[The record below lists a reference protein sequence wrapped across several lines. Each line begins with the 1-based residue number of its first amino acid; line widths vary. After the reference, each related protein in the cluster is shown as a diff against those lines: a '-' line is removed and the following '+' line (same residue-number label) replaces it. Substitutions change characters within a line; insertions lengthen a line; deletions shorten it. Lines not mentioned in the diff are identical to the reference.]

1 MKKQLTRII
10 LAVLLIMS
18 IAVMASCGDDKEPPE
33 YEIETPDTTEAPE
46 ETDVPDDSNTVQV
59 GGEPMEY
66 YTRGLNFASNGDGT
80 CKLTG
85 IGSAVDTYIII
96 PEKADNGDVVVA
108 IGERAFEG
116 ASKISAVQIPAS
128 VTEIGV
134 RAFEGCSA
142 LAYIS
147 IEQGNTSYIDMGG
160 ILYTVDGATLV
171 RLPPAA
177 VYKTLTLTKQVKRIA
192 DGASEGCD
200 KLEKVMYEGSSD
212 EWKLVAIGEGNDNLK
227 NATRVYMTQS
237 GK

>member
-1 MKKQLTRII
+1 MKKQWTRII
-10 LAVLLIMS
+10 LAALLMMS
-18 IAVMASCGDDKEPPE
+18 LVTVAACGEDKEPPE
-33 YEIETPDTTEAPE
+33 YEIETPDTTDAPE
-46 ETDVPDDSNTVQV
+46 ATDAPEDTDTVQV

-85 IGSAVDTYIII
+85 IGSATDSFVII
-96 PEKADNGDVVVA
+96 PEKADNGDVVTA

-116 ASKISAVQIPAS
+116 AKSLTAVQIPKS
-128 VTEIGV
+128 VTEIGA

-147 IEQGNTSYIDMGG
+147 VEQGSASYIDMGG
-160 ILYTVDGATLV
+160 ILYTAAGDTLV

-177 VYKTLTLTKQVKRIA
+177 VYKTLTLTRQVKRIA
-192 DGASEGCD
+192 DGASEGCG
-200 KLEKVMYEGSSD
+200 KLEKLMYEGSAD
-212 EWKLVAIGEGNDNLK
+212 EWKLVAIGEGNEHLTG
-227 NATRVYMTQS
+227 ATRVYMTQS